1 MVKMYCAETYSGN
14 FHTGF
19 KHGKFVQRSWV
30 HDILKLVKSTI
41 LFKYFHHPAAD
52 TFTKENFKKLLF
64 LAFFEAKHFFHIPTH
79 CVIQKLV

>member
-19 KHGKFVQRSWV
+19 KHGKFVQRSWYPQ
-30 HDILKLVKSTI
+30 IGEINSF
-41 LFKYFHHPAAD
+41 FKYFHHPAAD
-52 TFTKENFKKLLF
+52 TFTKENLKKLLF
-64 LAFFEAKHFFHIPTH
+64 LSFFEAKHFFHIPTH